1 MRLRKIISVL
11 LFPTAVTAVLLLAAA
26 CGKEPV
32 IEDAFSSEGGFDSE
46 EVLMNY
52 NENIKEIY
60 LGAGC
65 FWGTEEAFRLLEG
78 VVSTEVGYAN
88 GGGFNTSYSEIS
100 KTGHAEVL
108 KLRYDS
114 NRIHLAEILDRYFLI
129 IDPFSI
135 NRQGN
140 DIGRQYRTGIYYT
153 DISDLP
159 VIKATIDYQNE
170 LHGREVAV
178 ETEELKN
185 YVRAEEYH
193 QKYLV
198 KNPGG
203 YCHINPNDLLLPL
216 WDSDS
221 FIKPD
226 DGVLKES
233 LGDLSY
239 GVTQKDNTEAP
250 FSSVFNNET
259 GDGIYVDIVSGE
271 PLFSSIDKFDAGC
284 GWPSFYKPIFTY
296 SLKSLE
302 DDSHGMN
309 RTEVRSET
317 ADSHLGHVFNDGPEE
332 HGGLRHCINGAALR
346 FIPLKDMKTQGYA
359 RYIPYTLG

>member
-1 MRLRKIISVL
+1 LKIL
-11 LFPTAVTAVLLLAAA
+11 CT
-26 CGKEPV
+26 
-32 IEDAFSSEGGFDSE
+32 EDGFNSG

-65 FWGTEEAFRLLEG
+65 FWGTEEAFRQLSG

-88 GGGFNTSYSEIS
+88 GDSSNTSYGEIS

-114 NRIHLAEILDRYFLI
+114 NRIRLAEILDRYFLI
-129 IDPFSI
+129 IDPLAV

-140 DIGRQYRTGIYYT
+140 DTGRQYRTGIYYSDET
-153 DISDLP
+153 DLP
-159 VIKATIDYQNE
+159 IIKATIDYQNE
-170 LHGREVAV
+170 LHGGEVAV
-178 ETEELKN
+178 ETEEVKN

-216 WDSDS
+216 WDSGN

-226 DGVLKES
+226 DGLLKES
-233 LGDLSY
+233 LGGLSY
-239 GVTQKDNTEAP
+239 GVTQKDNTEAL
-250 FSSVFNNET
+250 FSSGLNKET
-259 GDGIYVDIVSGE
+259 GGGIYVDIVSGE
-271 PLFSSIDKFDAGC
+271 PLFSSADKFDAGC

-296 SLKSLE
+296 SLNFFD

-309 RTEVRSET
+309 RTEVRSKT
-317 ADSHLGHVFNDGPEE
+317 ADSHLGHVFYDGPEE
-332 HGGLRHCINGAALR
+332 HGGLRYCINGASLR
-346 FIPLKDMKTQGYA
+346 FIPLKDMKTEGYA